1 MKKKTKR
8 LLSSLT
14 AGLFVLQSI
23 PFMTIGSSAVGD
35 TALKYTPTI
44 DGQLDA
50 AYLESYSLDL
60 NTSSAVFP
68 LGGSTELSAPSGTSY
83 YLWDNDYLYMA
94 AQIHDE
100 TISTDST
107 ADAVWQDG
115 VVFSFFNSSDG
126 NGSWRF
132 ERDARIR
139 ISPTANQINVSNR
152 NGTGAGTNLPETNEQ
167 VFTSLADYAN
177 ECAYTIDK
185 DNNIYTVELRVK
197 MDTLTKGDFYQLDFS
212 IMDKYG
218 NNGEDS
224 RIYGIY
230 SWAAPSDGVFSLG
243 EAYESGEV
251 TPPVQVGGN
260 GAAVKGYTATIDG
273 EMDEA
278 YTNSYCYTIEKG
290 NMKLLWDKDYVYMYA
305 TIDDTSFGT
314 DDYIVEFALLNS
326 SEFWS
331 DSDVY
336 RFMPKDGTAQIFY
349 NWRNGGTNIADGANG
364 TLENT
369 EYVIVKSESGV
380 VIEGRI
386 LRSDA
391 LGLSEGKSFKTGLG
405 IKSQE
410 HAGWADNTVIAGC
423 TWQMV
428 NSDGGDTITLGAGE
442 QPPVD
447 DTPVVKKSTP
457 VLDGKIDD
465 AYLDSFGVNTLELA
479 KEGKLVQNW
488 ATDLGSYNVETAKA
502 LLEAGIVAKDSTAI
516 LSDGNF
522 DIPEF
527 THSQSYFLWDDD
539 ALYMCSKI
547 YDSTLMT
554 LDDEQTAAIV
564 GDSPW
569 LVDGIM
575 HMLYVSESTASE
587 NYFFVQSPAGGNA
600 IWENDQTRWSTL
612 GDFVRDSA
620 EKRLEDAQN
629 IATTLN
635 TDEGYYILE
644 MRVPLTET
652 AKETLLKDGQRFGYN
667 FMLVDSFGG
676 WATNCGSKYRINYQ
690 VEDPLSFKL
699 SSEAA
704 STEHTWAENYTIDKA
719 ATCSEAGSE
728 SIHCIHCDAI
738 KEDSV
743 REIPMLEHSWNEEY
757 TVDKEATCTEA
768 GSESIHCS
776 VCGAIKEDSVREIP
790 MTVHSWN
797 EEYTVDKEATCTEA
811 GSESIH
817 CSVCGAIKEDSVRE
831 IEKIP
836 HNFVDGICTVCGE
849 KEQTG
854 IIGDVNGDGEAD
866 ARDLSALMK
875 ILAEDSGDLAGDV
888 NGDGSVDARDLSAL
902 MKILAEQE

>member
-1 MKKKTKR
+1 MKKKTKK
-8 LLSSLT
+8 LLSSVT

-23 PFMTIGSSAVGD
+23 PFIAFGSSAAGNTV
-35 TALKYTPTI
+35 LKYTPTI
-44 DGQLDA
+44 DGEMDK
-50 AYLESYSLDL
+50 AYEESYSLALEKGNMKLLWD
-60 NTSSAVFP
+60 
-68 LGGSTELSAPSGTSY
+68 ESY
-83 YLWDNDYLYMA
+83 VYLYADIQDTTIGDNDYIEYTLTNTDNNAPFWSDSDVYRFFPKTNSG
-94 AQIHDE
+94 
-100 TISTDST
+100 TIL
-107 ADAVWQDG
+107 
-115 VVFSFFNSSDG
+115 F
-126 NGSWRF
+126 SWRDGGNDVTKDKPLENSEF
-132 ERDARIR
+132 SIVTSDTGYKVEARISR
-139 ISPTANQINVSNR
+139 TTAYQLTEGR
-152 NGTGAGTNLPETNEQ
+152 NDLRTNLAIKDDDTITGTEW
-167 VFTSLADYAN
+167 LAVYQQGIGD
-177 ECAYTIDK
+177 D
-185 DNNIYTVELRVK
+185 L
-197 MDTLTKGDFYQLDFS
+197 TLGS
-212 IMDKYG
+212 
-218 NNGEDS
+218 
-224 RIYGIY
+224 
-230 SWAAPSDGVFSLG
+230 
-243 EAYESGEV
+243 AYEGGEV

-278 YTNSYCYTIEKG
+278 YANSYCYTIEKG

-305 TIDDTSFGT
+305 TIDNTSFET

-336 RFMPKDGTAQIFY
+336 RFMPKDSTAQIFY
-349 NWRNGGTNIADGANG
+349 NWRNGATNIADGANG

-442 QPPVD
+442 QPSVD

-479 KEGKLVQNW
+479 KDGKLVQNW

-539 ALYMCSKI
+539 ALYMCAKI
-547 YDSTLMT
+547 YDSSLMT

-564 GDSPW
+564 GNSPW

-575 HMLYVSESTASE
+575 HMLYVSESTAPE
-587 NYFFVQSPAGGNA
+587 NSFFVQSPAGGNA

-612 GDFVRDSA
+612 GNFVSDTA

-652 AKETLLKDGQRFGYN
+652 AKESLLNDGQRFGYN
-667 FMLVDSFGG
+667 FMLIDSFGG
-676 WATNCGSKYRINYQ
+676 WATNCEAKYRIVYQ
-690 VEDPLSFKL
+690 VQDLLSFKL
-699 SSEAA
+699 SSETA
-704 STEHTWAENYTIDKA
+704 SNEHVWAEDYTVDKA

-757 TVDKEATCTEA
+757 TVDKEATCAEA

-790 MTVHSWN
+790 MTEHSWN

-836 HNFVDGICTVCGE
+836 HNFVDGVCTVCGE

-854 IIGDVNGDGEAD
+854 IIGDVNGDEEVD